1 MSYVLYN
8 YTHSGEHCKSRVRA
22 IKCYLAGTRR
32 WTEDAAQWLAAE
44 LRLESGHPGA
54 IGVSTRRQAMHAML
68 LARHEALLRSLK
80 PEELRLE
87 LSHVSFITL
96 WPS

>member
-1 MSYVLYN
+1 
-8 YTHSGEHCKSRVRA
+8 
-22 IKCYLAGTRR
+22 
-32 WTEDAAQWLAAE
+32 
-44 LRLESGHPGA
+44 
-54 IGVSTRRQAMHAML
+54 MHAML

-87 LSHVSFITL
+87 LSHVFFITR